1 MLQTRF
7 AMLALS
13 LGVLSNHARA
23 DDLIAMHPGVMC
35 ASADA
40 LARLTLP
47 DGDSRTHAAAPEPQ
61 TLSVA
66 ASGGCID
73 IKPGIT
79 VTVQKAFKNT
89 SVVTYRGAGVQ
100 TDQTFVIPNI
110 DFVAATGERT
120 QTAAQVSVPPS
131 TQASVQTPARA
142 TPQPIASSAPTAPTL
157 APGYRVAQRVPT
169 ADRAGTVLE
178 ILEDARI
185 TPELQKTLW
194 GTGAGADGLP
204 DGVSHAP
211 LLNAQVQLVSAA
223 DTVLAS
229 RKLDYPLATLEPAPL
244 HGLPSPAWF
253 LTDDETAPMGSY
265 SGPATEMLVPSH
277 SGLEPVGYESAQG
290 EATPLVLAR
299 TGKAD
304 WRVVSPRS
312 GTTEEIEAAFCT
324 PADAGNFVT
333 TYRTYRFVDGKWQA
347 ASRQL
352 RGLWESDR
360 QFPAHADF
368 P

>member
-13 LGVLSNHARA
+13 FGVLSNHAQA
-23 DDLIAMHPGVMC
+23 DDLIATHPGVMC
-35 ASADA
+35 VSADA

-47 DGDSRTHAAAPEPQ
+47 GGDSRTHAAAPEPQ

-110 DFVAATGERT
+110 DFVAATGERM
-120 QTAAQVSVPPS
+120 QTAAQ
-131 TQASVQTPARA
+131 ASVQASTQTPAQA
-142 TPQPIASSAPTAPTL
+142 APQAIPVSASTAPAL

-223 DTVLAS
+223 DTVLVS

-244 HGLPSPAWF
+244 HGLPSPTWF

-277 SGLEPVGYESAQG
+277 SGLEPVSYESAQD
-290 EATPLVLAR
+290 EAAPLVLAR

-304 WRVVSPRS
+304 WKVVPPRS

-324 PADAGNFVT
+324 PADGGNFVT

>member
-7 AMLALS
+7 ALLALS
-13 LGVLSNHARA
+13 LGALSTHALA
-23 DDLIAMHPGVMC
+23 DELVATRPGVMC
-35 ASADA
+35 VSADA

-47 DGDSRTHAAAPEPQ
+47 SGDSRTHAATTTPELQ
-61 TLSVA
+61 GLA

-73 IKPGIT
+73 IQPGMR

-89 SVVTYRGAGVQ
+89 AVVTYRPAGAQ
-100 TDQTFVIPNI
+100 SDQTFVVPNI
-110 DFVAATGERT
+110 DFVQTTGGAATTGAATGSAT
-120 QTAAQVSVPPS
+120 PAAAQAAP
-131 TQASVQTPARA
+131 ASASAAA
-142 TPQPIASSAPTAPTL
+142 TPRSAAAAPGL
-157 APGYRVAQRVPT
+157 AQGYRVAQHIP
-169 ADRAGTVLE
+169 ASDRAGTFLE

-185 TPELQKTLW
+185 TPGLHKTLW
-194 GTGAGADGLP
+194 GSGAGTDGLP

-211 LLNAQVQLVSAA
+211 LLNAQVRLVSAA

-229 RKLDYPLATLEPAPL
+229 RKLDYPLASLEAAPL
-244 HGLPSPAWF
+244 HGLPSPTWF
-253 LTDDETAPMGSY
+253 LTIDATAPMGSY
-265 SGPATEMLVPSH
+265 SGPGTEMLVPAQ
-277 SGLEPVGYESAQG
+277 SGLEAVRYTSAQG
-290 EATPLVLAR
+290 EAAPLVLAR

-304 WRVVSPRS
+304 WKIVPARA
-312 GTTEEIEAAFCT
+312 GGIEEIEDVFCAN
-324 PADAGNFVT
+324 ADGDNFVT

-360 QFPAHADF
+360 QFPARPDF